1 LLLVKKRTAAK
12 GSTQPSKQHGFI
24 HEMPRRVLPGK
35 RNEGN
40 SKRADI
46 VPPALLKSSV
56 TVL

>member
-1 LLLVKKRTAAK
+1 
-12 GSTQPSKQHGFI
+12 
-24 HEMPRRVLPGK
+24 MPRRVLPGK

-46 VPPALLKSSV
+46 VPPALLKTSV